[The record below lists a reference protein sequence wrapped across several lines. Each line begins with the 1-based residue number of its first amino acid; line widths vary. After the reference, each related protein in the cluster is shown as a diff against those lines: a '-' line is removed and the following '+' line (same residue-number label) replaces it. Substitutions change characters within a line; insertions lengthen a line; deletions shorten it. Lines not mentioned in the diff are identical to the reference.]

1 MFKLFPLVIYTD
13 GATEGYLKNGNIN
26 LDDLVI
32 IKLEMEKNLK
42 IGIIGA
48 GIQGVCNAL
57 FLQKKGYQVTLFD
70 KDEPGNLSASYG
82 NAGHFSPYASIPLN
96 RPDILTDVPAMLLSS
111 SGPLAVKW
119 NYVPK
124 MIPWFLK
131 FLKNCSTK
139 NMMHTAKYMHQ
150 ILDLALPAYDELF
163 DEIDLSGLVE
173 NKGIMYIWNDQN
185 LKSRELEINIRN
197 EIGAEQQLLN
207 QKEIHDLEP
216 NIKKIYHA
224 GVFYK
229 KARHARNPKKILL
242 KLLDLFLKKDG
253 KFLKLNVQDITFDN
267 EKPILKSDVQTFI
280 FDRVVIACGAFSK
293 KLTDKL
299 DEKIPLDTE
308 RGYHVHFKGCDHLVS
323 RPVVFTNRGFG
334 MTPMEQGLRVVGTVE
349 FGGLE
354 NPLSKGRIKN
364 LVNNAKYML
373 DGLPEHEDEW
383 LGFRPTLPDYLPV
396 IGPSKNYKNVFYS
409 FGHHH
414 LGWTLA
420 AISGKIISNM
430 IANKNTNL
438 NLEPYSSKRF

>member
-1 MFKLFPLVIYTD
+1 MKKIR
-13 GATEGYLKNGNIN
+13 
-26 LDDLVI
+26 
-32 IKLEMEKNLK
+32 

-48 GIQGVCNAL
+48 GIQGVCSAL
-57 FLQKKGYQVTLFD
+57 FLQKKGYEIILFD
-70 KDEPGNLSASYG
+70 REEPGSFTASYG

-96 RPDILTDVPAMLLSS
+96 RPDILSDIPAMLLSS
-111 SGPLAVKW
+111 TGPLALKW
-119 NYVPK
+119 NYIPK

-131 FLKNCSTK
+131 FIKSCSKK

-163 DEIDLSGLVE
+163 EEIDLSGLVE

-185 LKSRELEINIRN
+185 LKSRELEIKIRD

-207 QKEIHDLEP
+207 KKEIHDLEP

-229 KARHARNPKKILL
+229 KARHAKNPGKIWL
-242 KLLDLFLKKDG
+242 KLFENFVKKGG
-253 KFLKLNVQDITFDN
+253 KFLKLNIQNLDFDGDN
-267 EKPILKSDVQTFI
+267 PVIRSETQRFV
-280 FDRVVIACGAFSK
+280 FDKLVIACGAFSK

-299 DEKIPLDTE
+299 HESIPLDTE
-308 RGYHVHFKGCDHLVS
+308 RGYHIHFKGCDHLIS
-323 RPVVFTNRGFG
+323 RPVVFQNRGFG

-354 NPLSKGRIKN
+354 NQLTKSRIKN
-364 LVNNAKYML
+364 LINSAKFLL

-414 LGWTLA
+414 LGWTLG
-420 AISGKIISNM
+420 AISGKIISKM
-430 IANKNTNL
+430 ISNEKTNL
-438 NLEPYSSKRF
+438 ALDPYSSLRFS

>member
-1 MFKLFPLVIYTD
+1 
-13 GATEGYLKNGNIN
+13 
-26 LDDLVI
+26 
-32 IKLEMEKNLK
+32 MEKKIK

-48 GIQGVCNAL
+48 GIQGVCTGL
-57 FLQKKGYQVTLFD
+57 FLQKKGFSVTLFD
-70 KDEPGNLSASYG
+70 REDPGSAAASYG
-82 NAGHFSPYASIPLN
+82 NAGHFSPYASVPVN
-96 RPDILTDVPAMLLSS
+96 RPDILIDVPAMLLSS
-111 SGPLAVKW
+111 TGPLALRW

-131 FLKNCSTK
+131 FFKNCTKK

-163 DEIDLSGLVE
+163 EDVDISDLVD

-207 QKEIHDLEP
+207 KHEIHDLEP

-229 KARHARNPKKILL
+229 KARHAKNPGKIWVR
-242 KLLDLFLKKDG
+242 LFENFIKNGG
-253 KFLKLNVQDITFDN
+253 KFLRLDIKDLNFDDS
-267 EKPILKSDVQTFI
+267 KPVIRSETQRFI
-280 FDRVVIACGAFSK
+280 FDKLVIACGAFSK

-299 DEKIPLDTE
+299 HENIPLDTE
-308 RGYHVHFKGCDHLVS
+308 RGYHIHFKGCEHLIS
-323 RPVVFTNRGFG
+323 RPVVFQNRGFG

-349 FGGLE
+349 FGGLK
-354 NPLSKGRIKN
+354 NKLSKGRIKN
-364 LVNNAKYML
+364 LVNNAKFLL
-373 DGLPEHEDEW
+373 DGLPDHHEDEW

-396 IGPSKNYKNVFYS
+396 IGSSKNYDNVYYS

-414 LGWTLA
+414 LGWTLG
-420 AISGKIISNM
+420 AISGKIISKM
-430 IANKNTNL
+430 ISEEKTNL
-438 NLEPYSSKRF
+438 DLQPYSSLRFA